1 MDPSVKPASNNVFLD
16 VIPYIRAVPVM
27 ASWVDIEST
36 VGEELERAYYGQ
48 IDVDEFVAVATERTQ
63 KYFGD

>member
-1 MDPSVKPASNNVFLD
+1 
-16 VIPYIRAVPVM
+16 M

-48 IDVDEFVAVATERTQ
+48 IDVDEFVAVATERTR